1 MTNRSARSIALIL
14 SASAWLPSTA
24 NAQLL
29 DFESTSTLDRWMYPF
44 NGAPGTRFS
53 ATTFGAPRLAGFD
66 DHDAQFIVGF
76 DTSSDIPVGLAA
88 NDYRVTSLR
97 VTATI
102 SNNNQFRYDPTT
114 DPQAS
119 YESQEGGYPNLIADI
134 DEGRPIEI
142 WGLGYR
148 AGFDASTWTE
158 TTTFGLSPTI
168 PPAQEARTAFMAV
181 FDAAGNPTEATNNLT
196 EEVDRTPMAVGQ
208 IDGLAPGDL
217 VPFDS
222 VVSFDIDLCDAG
234 TKAYLAQSLALGE
247 LRFAISSLHFADG
260 GPGGGTSDPLYPE
273 FYTRENP
280 IAQIL
285 GFEPTVEITVLTGPI
300 GDYNGD
306 GMRNFFDIAEY
317 IADFNAQEPLADI
330 TGDCLFN
337 FFDISAF
344 ITAFNTP

>member
-1 MTNRSARSIALIL
+1 MQRPILLVSALACMQSGATAQSI
-14 SASAWLPSTA
+14 
-24 NAQLL
+24 
-29 DFESTSTLDRWMYPF
+29 DFESISTLDRWMYPF

-76 DTSSDIPVGLAA
+76 DTSVGVPTGLAA
-88 NDYRVTSLR
+88 SEYRVTSLV

-102 SNNNQFRYDPTT
+102 SNNNQFRFDPTS

-119 YESQEGGYPNLIADI
+119 YESQEGGYPNLIADL

-148 AGFDASTWTE
+148 DGFDASSWTE
-158 TTTFGLSPTI
+158 ITTFGLSPVI
-168 PPAQEARTAFMAV
+168 PPAQEARTAFMAI

-196 EEVDRTPMAVGQ
+196 QEIDRTPMGVGQ
-208 IDGLAPGDL
+208 IDTIAPGGL
-217 VPFDS
+217 VPADS
-222 VVSFDIDLCDAG
+222 VVTFEVDLCDPG
-234 TKAYLAQSLALGE
+234 TRAYLAQSLALGE

-285 GFEPTVEITVLTGPI
+285 GLEPTVELTVFTGPI
-300 GDYNGD
+300 GDYNSD
-306 GMRNFFDIAEY
+306 GLRNFFDIADY
-317 IADFNAQEPLADI
+317 INDFNAREPLADI
-330 TGDCLFN
+330 NGDCLFN

-344 ITAFNTP
+344 IAEYNTP